1 MLIHEGAPPVPTES
15 AGHLPA
21 DLFVTLPNGD
31 TVRHILLGRPGAV
44 RQTIHL
50 LHSLRYLET
59 SQWSPLIEV
68 PEGRLVLT
76 PSPGEVISLVV
87 RRV

>member
-1 MLIHEGAPPVPTES
+1 MLIHEGALPVPTES
-15 AGHLPA
+15 AAQLPA
-21 DLFVTLPNGD
+21 DLSVTLPDGD
-31 TVRHILLGRPGAV
+31 TIRHILLGRPGAV

-59 SQWSPLIEV
+59 SRWSPLIDV
-68 PEGRLVLT
+68 PDGRLILT
-76 PSPGEVISLVV
+76 PDPGEVISLVV